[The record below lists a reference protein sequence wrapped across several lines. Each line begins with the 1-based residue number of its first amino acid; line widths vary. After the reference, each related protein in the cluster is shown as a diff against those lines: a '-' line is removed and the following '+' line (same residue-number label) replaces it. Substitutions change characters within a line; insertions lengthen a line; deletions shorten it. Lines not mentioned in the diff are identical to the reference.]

1 MQPGTPYLSC
11 YAFRMLEP
19 GRPAPEFTLPDHEGN
34 DVTLSDLRG
43 NWVLLWWYPKAST
56 PG

>member
-1 MQPGTPYLSC
+1 MLFPG
-11 YAFRMLEP
+11 AE
-19 GRPAPEFTLPDHEGN
+19 APDFTLPDQHGHT
-34 DVTLSDLRG
+34 VHLAGLRG